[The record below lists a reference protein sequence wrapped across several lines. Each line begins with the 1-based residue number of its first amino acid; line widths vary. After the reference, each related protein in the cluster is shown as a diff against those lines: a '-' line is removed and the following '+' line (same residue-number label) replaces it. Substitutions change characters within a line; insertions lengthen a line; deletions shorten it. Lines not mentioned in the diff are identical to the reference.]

1 MIQRNDLYPQMMAK
15 LEAVG
20 MQNEPVKLIG
30 IRDESNQAGDVLNDY
45 FLNCFDDKNVFLSLG
60 TTDPGIHA
68 YASHP
73 EGAAH
78 MCLGPHKKIWVI
90 GTHAKSNPSFAHE
103 ALCSRSDRGCE
114 PIKYWRDRNK
124 DFIYSTGD
132 DIQADPNAG
141 INMHRASKIS
151 DVKTIGLYSEGCQV
165 RVHAPDHEEMMAAI
179 KKVPAVAA
187 THFIGTNQR
196 RFWQEE
202 PGKDYWSYLFSY
214 LLTPLSDWRIYP

>member
-1 MIQRNDLYPQMMAK
+1 MIQRNDLYPQLMEK
-15 LEAVG
+15 FEAVG

-30 IRDESNQAGDVLNDY
+30 IRDEAGQKDDVINDY
-45 FLNCFDDKNVFLSLG
+45 LIHCTDGENVFVSLG

-68 YASHP
+68 LVSHP
-73 EGAAH
+73 EGPAH
-78 MCLGPHKKIWVI
+78 MCLGLHEKIWVI
-90 GTHAKSNPSFAHE
+90 GTHAKSIPSFAHE
-103 ALCSRSDRGCE
+103 ALCSRPDRGCK
-114 PIKYWRDRNK
+114 PIRYWRDRNK

-151 DVKTIGLYSEGCQV
+151 DIKQIGLYFEGCQG
-165 RVHAPDHEEMMAAI
+165 RIHAADHEAMMDTI

-202 PGKDYWSYLFSY
+202 PGADYWSFLFSY
-214 LLTPLSDWRIYP
+214 LLTLRSEWRL